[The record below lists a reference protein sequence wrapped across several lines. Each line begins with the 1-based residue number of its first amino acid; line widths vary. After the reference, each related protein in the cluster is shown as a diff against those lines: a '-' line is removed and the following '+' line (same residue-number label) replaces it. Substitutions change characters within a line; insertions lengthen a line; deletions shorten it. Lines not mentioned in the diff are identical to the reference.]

1 MVSEIGMGTWQI
13 TDDEDWGRGPSETD
27 SFKNLQRFIDLGGN
41 HIDTAAV
48 YGYNSDQPDRHPAEE
63 LIGKFLKDTR
73 QRDKVILT
81 TKIPPINFK
90 WPAPIGSTMQSTF
103 PKKHILKYVNDS
115 LRSLQT
121 DYIDLML
128 FHVWRDEFDSDDE
141 WKKICSDLT
150 KQGKV
155 KYWGFSPNYYEPG
168 SCPNT
173 LASGFMSVIQCI
185 FNIFHQRP
193 LIKLFPAAE
202 KFDIGIVACVPLDEG
217 GLTGNIHDN
226 TVFERGDF
234 RSKYFAGERLKEL
247 TQRTAKL
254 KQLLGKEADTLPELA
269 LRFILS
275 FKQISSV
282 IPGMR
287 KLKYVDSNTSVSDG
301 RILSQRMLWEMK
313 KHSWERNFYPWAN

>member
-1 MVSEIGMGTWQI
+1 MVSETGMGTWQI
-13 TDDEDWGRGPSETD
+13 TDDEDWGKGPSEED
-27 SFKNLQRFIDLGGN
+27 SFRNLQRFIDLGGN
-41 HIDTAAV
+41 FIDTAAV
-48 YGYNSDQPDRHPAEE
+48 YGYRPDLPDSHPAEE
-63 LIGKFLKDTR
+63 LIGKFLKSTR

-81 TKIPPINFK
+81 SKIPPINFK
-90 WPAPIGSTMQSTF
+90 WPAPSGSTMQTTF
-103 PKKHILKYVNDS
+103 PRKHILKYVDDS
-115 LRSLQT
+115 LRCLQT
-121 DYIDLML
+121 DCIDLML
-128 FHVWRDEFDSDDE
+128 FHVWRDEFSNDDK

-193 LIKLFPAAE
+193 ISELFPIAE
-202 KFDIGIVACVPLDEG
+202 KADIGIVACVPFDEG
-217 GLTGNIHDN
+217 GLTGNIHEN

-234 RSKYFAGERLKEL
+234 RSKYFGGRRLGELVR
-247 TQRTAKL
+247 RTSKL

-275 FKQISSV
+275 FRNISSV

-287 KLKYVDSNTSVSDG
+287 QLRYVENNTSVSDG
-301 RILSQRMLWEMK
+301 RNLSQSMLNELK
-313 KHSWERNFYPWAN
+313 KHSWERNFYPWI